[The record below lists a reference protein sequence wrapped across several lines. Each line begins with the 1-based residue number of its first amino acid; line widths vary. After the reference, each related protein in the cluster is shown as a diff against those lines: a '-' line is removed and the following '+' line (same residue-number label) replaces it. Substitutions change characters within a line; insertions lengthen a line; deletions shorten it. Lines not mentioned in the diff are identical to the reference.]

1 MVGSLPT
8 PNVHEPHWD
17 AEQDR
22 PPFRWRRSRVG
33 RQAGCR
39 ELGASVLEVAP
50 GASTFP
56 LHAHHANEEI
66 LVVLAGRPT
75 LRTID
80 GERQL
85 EQGEM
90 ACFCTGRQGAH
101 RIDNRSDEPA
111 RVLIVSTMIGPDVV
125 EHVESQKVYAR
136 SFAPGAHPPDDAVE
150 VMVKRED
157 TRDFYEG
164 EL

>member
-1 MVGSLPT
+1 LSRPSVT
-8 PNVHEPHWD
+8 EPSWD

-22 PPFRWRRSRVG
+22 GPFRWRRARVG
-33 RQAGCR
+33 LQAGAR
-39 ELGASVLEVAP
+39 ELGASVFDLPP

-56 LHAHHANEEI
+56 LHAHYANEEA
-66 LVVLAGRPT
+66 LVVLAGQPT

-80 GERQL
+80 GEREL
-85 EQGEM
+85 GEGEVVSLP
-90 ACFCTGRQGAH
+90 TGRAGAH
-101 RIDNRSDEPA
+101 RIDNRADAPA

-125 EHVESQKVYAR
+125 EHLDSHKVYAR
-136 SFAPGAHPPDDAVE
+136 SYPPGADPPPDAVE

-157 TRDFYEG
+157 TREFFEG